1 METRCACSV
10 PVRWQAPT
18 AQWGSRE
25 VPVAC
30 DSRHVLGRGN
40 FLLTQLGASQLRR
53 EPQQQPDH
61 SQPHLAARVE
71 KRAPVRRAR
80 QRLSQLQPV
89 RQRWPAR
96 RRLLPQLPQQ
106 RDGTHAHLR
115 VVGLAQARVDLPGK
129 QPRVTSAAQPST
141 APRQR
146 RVQPRAASSLGKPRP
161 IGRCALAGRAH
172 RTTGLAFHRGWDGAE
187 QRRAGA
193 QQA

>member
-53 EPQQQPDH
+53 KPQQQPDH

-106 RDGTHAHLR
+106 RDGTHAHVR
-115 VVGLAQARVDLPGK
+115 AVGLAQPRLDLCGK
-129 QPRVTSAAQPST
+129 QPPRGLGRSALQHAPPASDQAQGGL
-141 APRQR
+141 
-146 RVQPRAASSLGKPRP
+146 QPRPSPGPAAGQL
-161 IGRCALAGRAH
+161 ADMLWLAGHTVPALLS
-172 RTTGLAFHRGWDGAE
+172 T
-187 QRRAGA
+187 
-193 QQA
+193 